1 MDSKERIA
9 AALKVATD
17 TKVFEMGE
25 GILGRVP
32 EVFKELF
39 PGRKAVVVA
48 DINTWPACGKEVF
61 ALMEAAGIP
70 TEKYIIEKEEFH
82 AEWRYIEMVD
92 KILDGDFA
100 EAKRL
105 ENDPDYTEADAR
117 KAFREPSD
125 RYPVAVS
132 VGAGV
137 INDLCKLTSHHHGQ
151 GYVCVATAASVDG
164 YTSYGAAMVVNGFKK
179 TVPCAAPLAIIADN
193 AVVSSAPFE
202 MTASGYADLAAKVP
216 GGADW
221 LIADALGEHPID
233 ERAWGMVQTHLKEW
247 LSDPQSLK
255 EGKSKPLSDLFQG
268 LAATGFSMQYYH
280 DSRPASGAEHL
291 CSHAWEMYDLKK
303 DGVNPSH
310 GFKVALGT
318 LIITALMTETFKIS
332 AADIRRLTE
341 NRPGK
346 TNAQREAQIAG
357 FLKGT
362 QFYEDTLKI
371 ALSKNLEGDKLA
383 ARRQLI
389 YEKWD
394 IMRDRVM
401 KQLIPFNELRARFE
415 LLGCPVNPADI
426 GTDIAGCKRAA
437 TVAGMIRKRYTCLDM
452 LYELDYLDTM
462 LDTVF
467 SKGYF
472 QL

>member
-1 MDSKERIA
+1 MGIIA
-9 AALKVATD
+9 IPEGLQTKLCVLGDNVLKD
-17 TKVFEMGE
+17 
-25 GILGRVP
+25 VP
-32 EVFKELF
+32 ENVKKLW
-39 PGRKAVVVA
+39 PGKTAVIIA
-48 DINTWPACGKEVF
+48 DENTWKAAGEKVSQ
-61 ALMEAAGIP
+61 LLKDAGIP
-70 TEKYIIEKEEFH
+70 QDEPYIFPIEPPLH
-82 AEWRYIEMVD
+82 ADYCYIPKLREIV
-92 KILDGDFA
+92 KG
-100 EAKRL
+100 
-105 ENDPDYTEADAR
+105 
-117 KAFREPSD
+117 KAPI
-125 RYPVAVS
+125 AVGS
-132 VGAGV
+132 GT
-137 INDLCKLTSHHHGQ
+137 INDLTKLSSTEAECD
-151 GYVCVATAASVDG
+151 GYLCVATAASVDG

-202 MTASGYADLAAKVP
+202 MTASGYADLAAKIP

-221 LIADALGEHPID
+221 LIADTLGEHPID
-233 ERAWGMVQTHLKEW
+233 ERAWGMVQANLKEW

-255 EGKSKPLSDLFQG
+255 EGKSKPLADLFQG

-341 NRPGK
+341 NRPGR
-346 TNAQREAQIAG
+346 TNAQREEQIAG

-426 GTDIAGCKRAA
+426 GTDLAGCKRAA

-452 LYELDYLDTM
+452 LYELNFLDDM